1 MKNLVLKD
9 EVIEAVEAGRFHIY
23 GVSTIDEGIEVLTGV
38 PAGALREDGMY
49 PEGTVHYLVEQ
60 RLKDMA
66 QKAREFGRIS
76 GRDANDL

>member
-1 MKNLVLKD
+1 M
-9 EVIEAVEAGRFHIY
+9 
-23 GVSTIDEGIEVLTGV
+23 STIDEGIEVLTGV

-49 PEGTVHYLVEQ
+49 AEGTVHYLVEQ